1 MYRSCIFCSAK
12 LGSNESIEH
21 FPVGRALAFDAAKG
35 RLWAVCPKCARW
47 NLAPMEARWE
57 AIEEAEKQ
65 FRETRLRAQS
75 ENIGLARL
83 RDGTR
88 LVCVGKAVPGELALW
103 RYGAEMQRRWRATLL
118 SSGVMTAMMVAG
130 AFTGVG
136 LVGMAYGLAVSAG
149 IIHPRHDVYRFG
161 RGALLPDDPVVIDT
175 TRLRQAKVVRAPD
188 KTGIALWF
196 PYVGTTYAQQP
207 DGRHW
212 WVNMAATIT
221 GADAQ
226 TILRRGMVHFNR
238 NGASSRRVRG
248 ALHLLSESGAPG
260 YLESAA
266 GRSQPVWDTAVDW
279 RERGVRLLAF
289 EMALHEESER
299 RALEGDLAELEA
311 AWRQAEEI
319 AAIADALPDLP
330 KPDSVVAGKA

>member
-12 LGSNESIEH
+12 LGSNDLIEH
-21 FPVGRALAFDAAKG
+21 FPVGRTLAYDAAKG

-47 NLAPMEARWE
+47 NLAPIEERWE
-57 AIEEAEKQ
+57 AIDEAEKQ

-88 LVCVGKAVPGELALW
+88 LVRVGKAVPGELALW
-103 RYGAEMQRRWRATLL
+103 RYGAEMQRRWRGTLV
-118 SSGVMTAMMVAG
+118 SSGLMTAMVVAG
-130 AFTGVG
+130 AFTGVSLAG
-136 LVGMAYGLAVSAG
+136 LAYHVAVSAG

-161 RGALLPDDPVVIDT
+161 RGALLPHDPVVIDT

-188 KTGIALWF
+188 GTGIALWF
-196 PYVGTTYAQQP
+196 PYVGTTLALQP
-207 DGRHW
+207 DDRHW

-221 GADAQ
+221 GADGQ

-238 NGASSRRVRG
+238 NGARPWRVRR
-248 ALHLLSESGAPG
+248 ALDLLSEGGAPG

-266 GRSQPVWDTAVDW
+266 GRRQPVWDTTLDW
-279 RERGVRLLAF
+279 RERGVRLLAL

-311 AWRQAEEI
+311 AWRHAEEI
-319 AAIADALPDLP
+319 AGIADRLPDAL
-330 KPDSVVAGKA
+330 DQEVR

>member
-1 MYRSCIFCSAK
+1 MYRNCIFCSAA
-12 LGSNESIEH
+12 LGANESIER
-21 FPVGRALAFDAAKG
+21 FLVGRTLAFDAGKG

-47 NLAPMEARWE
+47 NLAPIEERWE

-65 FRETRLRAQS
+65 FRDTRLRAQS

-88 LVCVGKAVPGELALW
+88 LVRVGKAVPGELALW
-103 RYGAEMQRRWRATLL
+103 RYGAEMQRRWRGTLV
-118 SSGVMTAMMVAG
+118 SSGLMTAMVVAG
-130 AFTGVG
+130 AFTGVSLAG
-136 LVGMAYGLAVSAG
+136 LAYYVAVSAG
-149 IIHPRHDVYRFG
+149 ILHPRHDLHRFG

-175 TRLRQAKVVRAPD
+175 TRLRQAKVVRAPGG
-188 KTGIALWF
+188 TGIALWF
-196 PYVGTTYAQQP
+196 PYVGTTVALQP

-248 ALHLLSESGAPG
+248 ALDLLSEDGAPG
-260 YLESAA
+260 YLEAAA
-266 GRSQPVWDTAVDW
+266 GRRQPVWDTAVDW
-279 RERGVRLLAF
+279 RERGVRLLAL

-299 RALEGDLAELEA
+299 RAMEGDLAELYA
-311 AWRQAEEI
+311 AWREAEEI
-319 AAIADALPDLP
+319 AEIADRLPDAL
-330 KPDSVVAGKA
+330 DQEVR